1 MHEAIPAGQIIFG
14 GDSAGG
20 NLSFALLQLLLQL
33 HRASDGIPVVRFH
46 GRDVHIPLPAG
57 VSANSGWFDISRAM
71 PSIVGNAKYDYLPPA
86 NHDKGLE
93 NFPKD
98 SIWPSNPPRGDLFC
112 DLSLMDHPLVSVVLA
127 DSWKTSCPL
136 WMCTGQEM
144 LGDEDI
150 LVASRAAGQ
159 GVKVHF
165 EQYEGESMTLFT
177 SLLETLIVI
186 QQCHTSSPFS
196 CPSYHKQPAFY
207 GAGETGQGNVL
218 KSQRA

>member
-1 MHEAIPAGQIIFG
+1 MVYLSLLYPPTGSMHEAIPAEKIIFG

-33 HRASDGIPVVRFH
+33 HRSSEGIPVVRFH

-86 NHDKGLE
+86 NHDSVGIGA

-98 SIWPSNPPRGDLFC
+98 SIWPQNPPRGDLFC
-112 DLSLMDHPLVSVVLA
+112 DLSLLDHPLVSVVVA
-127 DSWKTSCPL
+127 ESWKTSCPL

-144 LGDEDI
+144 LGDEDV
-150 LVASRAAGQ
+150 LVAARAAGQ

-165 EQYEGESMTLFT
+165 EQYEGILFP
-177 SLLETLIVI
+177 LMVL
-186 QQCHTSSPFS
+186 
-196 CPSYHKQPAFY
+196 
-207 GAGETGQGNVL
+207 GEDVCGG
-218 KSQRA
+218 

>member
-1 MHEAIPAGQIIFG
+1 MHEATPAEKIIFG

-33 HRASDGIPVVRFH
+33 HRVSEGIPMIRFH
-46 GRDVHIPLPAG
+46 GRDVHVPLPAG

-86 NHDKGLE
+86 DHDTAMGFGT
-93 NFPKD
+93 FPKD
-98 SIWPSNPPRGDLFC
+98 SIWPSNPPRGDFFC
-112 DLSLMDHPLVSVVLA
+112 DLSLLDHPLVSVVVA
-127 DSWKTSCPL
+127 DSWKTSCPMWL
-136 WMCTGQEM
+136 CTGEEM

-165 EQYEGESMTLFT
+165 EQYEGELHLMKASVFF
-177 SLLETLIVI
+177 
-186 QQCHTSSPFS
+186 C
-196 CPSYHKQPAFY
+196 Y
-207 GAGETGQGNVL
+207 
-218 KSQRA
+218 

>member
-1 MHEAIPAGQIIFG
+1 MHEAIPAEKIIFG

-33 HRASDGIPVVRFH
+33 HRSSEGIPVVRFH

-86 NHDKGLE
+86 NHDSVGIGA

-98 SIWPSNPPRGDLFC
+98 SIWPQNPPRGDLFC
-112 DLSLMDHPLVSVVLA
+112 DLSLLDHPLVSVVVA
-127 DSWKTSCPL
+127 ESWKTSCPL

-144 LGDEDI
+144 LGDEDV
-150 LVASRAAGQ
+150 LVAARAAGQ

-165 EQYEGESMTLFT
+165 EQYEGILFP
-177 SLLETLIVI
+177 LMVL
-186 QQCHTSSPFS
+186 
-196 CPSYHKQPAFY
+196 
-207 GAGETGQGNVL
+207 GEDVCGG
-218 KSQRA
+218 